1 MARKYVI
8 LGHRLSSV
16 FDLLE
21 VFDWLD
27 DDEAEEVT
35 LRALSHLGIMNA
47 RKEFED
53 TYMGILAADLV
64 ADERAKKWVYEAIR
78 DMEDALDMGKE
89 FLQDSVLDVEEEED

>member
-35 LRALSHLGIMNA
+35 LRALAHLGIGN
-47 RKEFED
+47 RRRDLDE
-53 TYMGILAADLV
+53 TYIGMLAADLV
-64 ADERAKKWVYEAIR
+64 ADERAKKWVYEAVR

-89 FLQDSVLDVEEEED
+89 FHQDSVLDVEEED

>member
-35 LRALSHLGIMNA
+35 LRALSHLGISN
-47 RKEFED
+47 RRRDLDE
-53 TYMGILAADLV
+53 TYIGMLAADLV
-64 ADERAKKWVYEAIR
+64 ADERAKKWVYEAVR

-89 FLQDSVLDVEEEED
+89 FLQDSVLDVEEED